1 MRLIPHIADLTVRL
15 PSRQIPHDYPTT
27 IGGAVQESGVRWMEM
42 DLLDGLV
49 RGKDSFG
56 VIREMGVPEKA
67 VALIVIRR

>member
-1 MRLIPHIADLTVRL
+1 
-15 PSRQIPHDYPTT
+15 
-27 IGGAVQESGVRWMEM
+27 MEM